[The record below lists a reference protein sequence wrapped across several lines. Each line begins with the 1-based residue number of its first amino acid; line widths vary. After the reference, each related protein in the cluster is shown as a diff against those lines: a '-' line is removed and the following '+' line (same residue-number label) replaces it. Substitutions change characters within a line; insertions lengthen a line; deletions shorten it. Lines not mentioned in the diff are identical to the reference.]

1 MYPFKIS
8 IFFKLL
14 NLYSDTYYLNWS
26 LLALSTFYIMKVI
39 FLEIKKIKHQI
50 EFSVINKYKSV
61 RNLSCSRRI
70 IDIERLLTKETKLQ
84 GKN

>member
-1 MYPFKIS
+1 
-8 IFFKLL
+8 
-14 NLYSDTYYLNWS
+14 
-26 LLALSTFYIMKVI
+26 MKVI

-50 EFSVINKYKSV
+50 EISVIDKYKSV
-61 RNLSCSRRI
+61 RKLSCSLRI